1 MTFISKNNRVPL
13 VLLILLVVGYLLY
26 WAYLLR
32 EGVIVQQWT
41 YWRLGLLAVVV
52 FLFIIS
58 QVARNE
64 TFSIWIVLGTI
75 FVSWVAGLLWWAGF
89 LFIMWRVPGYSDI
102 NFTYVLLG
110 QLTAVILGCFFAEL

>member
-32 EGVIVQQWT
+32 EGVIVQQWA

-58 QVARNE
+58 
-64 TFSIWIVLGTI
+64 
-75 FVSWVAGLLWWAGF
+75 
-89 LFIMWRVPGYSDI
+89 
-102 NFTYVLLG
+102 
-110 QLTAVILGCFFAEL
+110 